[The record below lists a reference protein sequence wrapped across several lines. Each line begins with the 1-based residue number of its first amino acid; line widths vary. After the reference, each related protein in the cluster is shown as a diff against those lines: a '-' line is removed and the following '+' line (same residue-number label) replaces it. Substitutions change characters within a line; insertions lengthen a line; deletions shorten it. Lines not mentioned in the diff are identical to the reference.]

1 MSTVG
6 IIAEYNPFHNGHRY
20 QIEQAKA
27 LTGADHAVVVMSGDY
42 VQRGA
47 PAIFGKALRAE
58 SALSCGADLVLEMP
72 VFGAVSPA
80 ADFAACGVS
89 LLEKAGIADFLCF
102 GSETGD
108 LNALSRQ
115 AELADSETEAVSA
128 AIRKGLREGLTW
140 PQARAKAYKEAGQPS
155 GGAIF
160 CGANPNSTM
169 PDGTGP
175 CSVNSYGANP
185 DSPASADATPD
196 NTNPTIPDTPND
208 ILAVEYLRALKKTGS
223 AIRPVP
229 VRRIGSG
236 YHSES
241 SDGPFSSATAAR
253 NAILSHDTETLRRIL
268 PPESF
273 RLAAGAEDGAYPAL
287 VFDDFS
293 VLLNHK
299 LLISSPEAL
308 RAVSSMPDDLAAK
321 LYRHRL
327 EFKKAAELAAAS
339 KDRQYTYTRVCRC
352 LTNLLLDITKEDTE
366 AFKAEQSAPWLRILG
381 FRRDAAAL
389 LTALKKN
396 ASVPVI
402 SKTAD
407 AETLLPD
414 RVIPLWRKHLS
425 ASELYRMVAE
435 SKCGRTLRNEFTTPP
450 VIIEVP

>member
-27 LTGADHAVVVMSGDY
+27 LTGADHAVVIMSGDY

-58 SALSCGADLVLEMP
+58 SALLCGADLVLEMP

-108 LNALSRQ
+108 LDALARQ
-115 AELADSETEAVSA
+115 AEFADSETEAVSA

-155 GGAIF
+155 GSVAF

-169 PDGTGP
+169 PDSTEP
-175 CSVNSYGANP
+175 RSVNSHGIMSNSTMP
-185 DSPASADATPD
+185 DT
-196 NTNPTIPDTPND
+196 TNPTIPDTPND
-208 ILAVEYLRALKKTGS
+208 ILAVEYLHALKKTGS
-223 AIRPVP
+223 AIRPVT

-253 NAILSHDTETLRRIL
+253 NVILSHDTETLRRIL

-273 RLAAGAEDGAYPAL
+273 RLAAGSEDDAYPAL

-293 VLLNHK
+293 VLLSHK
-299 LLISSPEAL
+299 LLTSSPEAL

-327 EFKKAAELAAAS
+327 EFKKAAELAASS

-352 LTNLLLDITKEDTE
+352 LTNLLLGITKEDTE

-389 LTALKKN
+389 LTTLKKN

-425 ASELYRMVAE
+425 ASELYRMIAE

-450 VIIEVP
+450 VIIEDP